1 MNIFKKIWQKIEFSI
16 KLYQYNL
23 ALKKMLKVM
32 KEFQNATKE
41 YEKAQQDFL
50 NYLRQRNFQIEIVNN
65 EGRLNKEQKPE
76 ERNNKIN
83 YIG

>member
-1 MNIFKKIWQKIEFSI
+1 MSIFKKIWQKIEFSI
-16 KLYQYNL
+16 KVYQYNL

-50 NYLRQRNFQIEIVNN
+50 NYLRQRNFQIEIVN
-65 EGRLNKEQKPE
+65 EVRRNKQKLE
-76 ERNNKIN
+76 ERDKIS

>member
-1 MNIFKKIWQKIEFSI
+1 MNILRRIWQKIEFTI

-23 ALKKMLKVM
+23 ALRRMLTLM
-32 KEFQNATKE
+32 KEFQKATKE

-50 NYLRQRNFQIEIVNN
+50 NYLHKRNFQVEIVSN
-65 EGRLNKEQKPE
+65 EQQNEQKSE
-76 ERNNKIN
+76 EGSKIS

>member
-32 KEFQNATKE
+32 KEFQNVTKE

-50 NYLRQRNFQIEIVNN
+50 NYLRQRNFQIEIVNK
-65 EGRLNKEQKPE
+65 GRDNEQKLE
-76 ERNNKIN
+76 ERNKIS